1 MAFIVRTYH
10 DARSSECQ
18 ICKIKNNSL
27 KKLVRMYGAYSRMY
41 GAYSRMYGAYSKMY
55 GAYSRMYG
63 AYSRIKEKLDK
74 DQQMLCFTDG
84 FDDVVSNAR
93 SRSGTRDWS
102 RSRQPSGLRRGS
114 GAARLLGFQVRISPG
129 AWMSFSGERCVL
141 LRSGLCDGP
150 ITRPEES
157 YRLWC
162 V

>member
-27 KKLVRMYGAYSRMY
+27 KKLVR
-41 GAYSRMYGAYSKMY
+41 MY